1 MRRWVIVEVLERS
14 FLPGY
19 VGVFVEHFD
28 KCFVTAVVG
37 DKASEGEQVPKL
49 PESRPPAHWTGR
61 GPVNEG
67 MFCELCILL
76 FLSFLISLRIVHGWM
91 CE

>member
-28 KCFVTAVVG
+28 KCFVTTVVG
-37 DKASEGEQVPKL
+37 DKASEGEQVPSFQKV
-49 PESRPPAHWTGR
+49 AHQHTGQ
-61 GPVNEG
+61 E
-67 MFCELCILL
+67 EDQ
-76 FLSFLISLRIVHGWM
+76 
-91 CE
+91 

>member
-1 MRRWVIVEVLERS
+1 MFCHNCRRRQGLRR
-14 FLPGY
+14 GA
-19 VGVFVEHFD
+19 G
-28 KCFVTAVVG
+28 A
-37 DKASEGEQVPKL
+37 KL

-76 FLSFLISLRIVHGWM
+76 FLSFLISLAECAWVDGNGCVSECLYNAILVRRHWTVEKGV
-91 CE
+91 